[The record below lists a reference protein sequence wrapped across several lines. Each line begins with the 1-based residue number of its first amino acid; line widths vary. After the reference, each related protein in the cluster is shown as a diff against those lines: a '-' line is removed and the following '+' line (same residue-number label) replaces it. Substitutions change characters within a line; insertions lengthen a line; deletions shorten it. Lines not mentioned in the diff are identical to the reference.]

1 MKAGAK
7 RLNKQIWNSGDETL
21 KQKSENSQK
30 APSLLSLKMKK
41 QSLMFQK
48 HFDYVLATQYNSKMY
63 KLWFVVT
70 HSNIL
75 KDSVNTNHNS
85 KKCHPLICYL
95 PIAKNAPSWNLL
107 CFLFVANLYS
117 PIIIFSQDK
126 VDLKLWWVNKKW
138 KYWLQNLHS
147 HCLLLLREDQLNAK
161 S

>member
-7 RLNKQIWNSGDETL
+7 RLNKQIWNSSDETH
-21 KQKSENSQK
+21 KNKSENSKKSSIIIVVAIVENEK
-30 APSLLSLKMKK
+30 AKF
-41 QSLMFQK
+41 MFQK
-48 HFDYVLATQYNSKMY
+48 HFDYVLVTQYNLKMY

-75 KDSVNTNHNS
+75 KDSANHYS

-95 PIAKNAPSWNLL
+95 PIAKNAPSWNLP

-126 VDLKLWWVNKKW
+126 VDLKLWWVSKKW

-147 HCLLLLREDQLNAK
+147 HCLLLREDQLNAK